1 MDNGHTVAWR
11 DHMPFDDITR
21 RALAWLAALA
31 GIASLYAFFWWAASA
46 TGFFL
51 FDGYRHTWRASA
63 TGFFLFDGYRHT
75 WRSLGTA
82 IVFRDMDTVYY
93 LLSWVFSVFGGFY
106 GWIALVGFAATH
118 RRGWDAVAPWI
129 KTGCAVGVAAG
140 LAFEPGRLLALLP
153 IVCAVTLLLRS
164 MLMPSA
170 DARRAEFS
178 SRTPARPG

>member
-1 MDNGHTVAWR
+1 MDNGHIVAWR

-51 FDGYRHTWRASA
+51 FDGYRHTWR
-63 TGFFLFDGYRHT
+63 
-75 WRSLGTA
+75 SLGTA
-82 IVFRDMDTVYY
+82 IVFRDMGTVYY

>member
-31 GIASLYAFFWWAASA
+31 GIASLYAFFWWA
-46 TGFFL
+46 
-51 FDGYRHTWRASA
+51 ASA

-153 IVCAVTLLLRS
+153 MVCAVTLLLRS

-170 DARRAEFS
+170 DARRVEFS